1 MVDMVSQYNL
11 LLLGL
16 GYGLIVGVLYA
27 FETLVDQLLPTLSES
42 QQSYVGVAALVS
54 GLPGAVFGGYVLD
67 ITQAYKEVNILL
79 CFGTAA
85 ALAGVATLTASAVEN
100 FTTIMVSLI
109 TMHTSASIHT
119 THPHT
124 CTHPLT

>member
-1 MVDMVSQYNL
+1 MVSQHNL

-16 GYGLIVGVLYA
+16 GYGLVVGVLYA
-27 FETLVDQLLPTLSES
+27 FETLVDQLLPTLTES
-42 QQSYVGVAALVS
+42 QQSYVGVAALAS
-54 GLPGAVFGGYVLD
+54 GLPGAVFGGYIMD

-85 ALAGVATLTASAVEN
+85 ALAGVAALTASAVEN
-100 FTTIMVSLI
+100 YTTITVSSN
-109 TMHTSASIHT
+109 HDARFC

-124 CTHPLT
+124 HPHILNQISAAKC